1 MIPSFKKRIIME
13 KKYIKPEITV
23 APGYVMCTIQDPT
36 VGVASLGD
44 AMGNPPPPYDENENK
59 FEEKYGE
66 IQNTIW

>member
-13 KKYIKPEITV
+13 KKYIKPEIIV

-36 VGVASLGD
+36 AGVASLNF
-44 AMGNPPPPYDENENK
+44 AMGKDRNTYDENENK

>member
-1 MIPSFKKRIIME
+1 ME

-36 VGVASLGD
+36 AGVASLNF
-44 AMGNPPPPYDENENK
+44 AMGKDRNTYDENENK
-59 FEEKYGE
+59 YEEKYGE

>member
-1 MIPSFKKRIIME
+1 ME

-23 APGYVMCTIQDPT
+23 APGYVMCTSQDPT
-36 VGVASLGD
+36 AGVASLNF
-44 AMGNPPPPYDENENK
+44 AMGKDRNTYDENENK

>member
-1 MIPSFKKRIIME
+1 ME

-23 APGYVMCTIQDPT
+23 APGYVMCQITDGS
-36 VGVASLGD
+36 GVLRLNF
-44 AMGNPPPPYDENENK
+44 AMGKDRNTYDENENK

>member
-1 MIPSFKKRIIME
+1 ME

-23 APGYVMCTIQDPT
+23 AQGYVLCKILDPT
-36 VGVASLGD
+36 AGVASLNF
-44 AMGNPPPPYDENENK
+44 AMGKDRNTYDENENK

>member
-1 MIPSFKKRIIME
+1 ME

-23 APGYVMCTIQDPT
+23 AVCYMMYKIQDPT

-44 AMGNPPPPYDENENK
+44 AMGKERNSYDENENK

>member
-23 APGYVMCTIQDPT
+23 APGYVLCQILDPT

-44 AMGNPPPPYDENENK
+44 AMGKERNSYDENNNK